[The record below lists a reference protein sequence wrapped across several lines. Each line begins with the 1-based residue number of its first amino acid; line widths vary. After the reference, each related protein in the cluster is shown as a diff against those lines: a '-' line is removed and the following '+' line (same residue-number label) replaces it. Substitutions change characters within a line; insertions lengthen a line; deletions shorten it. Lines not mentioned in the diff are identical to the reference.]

1 MYMLF
6 CYINGYGNG
15 FWIIYYRGGLNGK
28 DGGKSGLGTYL
39 Q

>member
-15 FWIIYYRGGLNGK
+15 FGLYIIGAFEWK